1 MEPRTPGH
9 TPRKNPRSRVER
21 PVSSRVRLNRPTR
34 LRAPHDTGL
43 SLATSLTRDQRLRR
57 SRRTARLQA
66 SLVAIVV
73 VAALI
78 AGWQISRPD
87 ATESP
92 SDTATQAPSTPEQVA
107 VVVADRSD
115 PTPFFGSYRSLHLY
129 LPVSPDALTEIGYHQ
144 ASGSAALSMTSLL
157 PDADMVAA
165 EENQGTGR
173 PAAGGDEVGPTVL
186 SGEVL
191 RMWRSNRTGPPDT
204 AIDVGAPPGTPVYAP
219 VTGEVIG
226 VRAYRLYDKYDDYE
240 IHIQPTGW
248 PEVDVVMIHVE
259 NVSVE
264 VGDHVIGGVTSVAG
278 VRLLSDRVTHQISA
292 FTKDGGD
299 HVHVQLNR
307 LEVPGKLPPIG
318 GS

>member
-1 MEPRTPGH
+1 MDPRTPGH
-9 TPRKNPRSRVER
+9 TPRKNLRSRVER
-21 PVSSRVRLNRPTR
+21 PTSPRTRFTRPTR
-34 LRAPHDTGL
+34 LRAPQDTGL
-43 SLATSLTRDQRLRR
+43 SLATPLTRDQRLKR
-57 SRRTARLQA
+57 SRRAARLQA
-66 SLVAIVV
+66 SLVVLVV

-78 AGWQISRPD
+78 VGWQISRPSQ
-87 ATESP
+87 AEP
-92 SDTATQAPSTPEQVA
+92 LSDTAMPTPSAPEQVA
-107 VVVADRSD
+107 VAVADRSD

-144 ASGSAALSMTSLL
+144 ASGTAALNMTSLL

-173 PAAGGDEVGPTVL
+173 QDAAGKEAGPTVL
-186 SGEVL
+186 AGEVL
-191 RMWRSNRTGPPDT
+191 RMWRSNRSGPPDT

>member
-1 MEPRTPGH
+1 
-9 TPRKNPRSRVER
+9 
-21 PVSSRVRLNRPTR
+21 
-34 LRAPHDTGL
+34 
-43 SLATSLTRDQRLRR
+43 
-57 SRRTARLQA
+57 
-66 SLVAIVV
+66 
-73 VAALI
+73 
-78 AGWQISRPD
+78 
-87 ATESP
+87 
-92 SDTATQAPSTPEQVA
+92 
-107 VVVADRSD
+107 
-115 PTPFFGSYRSLHLY
+115 
-129 LPVSPDALTEIGYHQ
+129 
-144 ASGSAALSMTSLL
+144 
-157 PDADMVAA
+157 
-165 EENQGTGR
+165 
-173 PAAGGDEVGPTVL
+173 
-186 SGEVL
+186 
-191 RMWRSNRTGPPDT
+191 MWRSNRSGAPDS

-248 PEVDVVMIHVE
+248 PEVDVVLIHID

-264 VGDHVIGGVTSVAG
+264 VGDHVIGGVTPLAG